1 MAIQYLKK
9 SPKTSSTDD
18 TKTREIVENILK
30 DIEQS
35 KEEGCKE
42 YSKKFDKYEG
52 DVVVSKERIEEIK
65 KDLDQ
70 KTKDDI
76 QFSHERVRKFAEAQ
90 LKNYG
95 QDFEVELS
103 DGLFAGQ
110 KLIPVNTAGCYVPAG
125 RYAHIASAV
134 MSVTTAK
141 VAGVKNIIVASSPK
155 PGVGVHPSIV
165 YTADL
170 CGADSIL
177 NLGGVQGIAAM
188 TNGLFGNAPADIL
201 VGPGNQFVAEAKR
214 MLFGKVGIDLFA
226 GPTEIAVIADDKADE
241 ELVAVDL
248 VGPIVPSSEAGYRYI
263 LTVMD
268 YATRYPEAEVLKKI
282 DAVTVAEALIRI
294 FCRIGF
300 PHEMLTDRGTQFMS
314 DILMEV
320 NRLLSVKHLRTTAWH
335 PMCNGLVE
343 RFNGTLKT
351 ILKRLCAECP
361 KMWDRYLP
369 AVLFAY
375 RSSVQ
380 ESSGFTPFELVFGR
394 KVRGPMD
401 ILRAYWGKE
410 DNDEEVKTVYKYV
423 VDLKRRLQETCNI
436 AQEELLKA
444 QEMTI

>member
-1 MAIQYLKK
+1 MTITYLKK

-30 DIEQS
+30 DIEKT
-35 KEEGCKE
+35 KEEGCKAL
-42 YSKKFDKYEG
+42 SKKFDKYEG
-52 DVVVSKERIEEIK
+52 DVIVSKEKIEEIK
-65 KDLDQ
+65 KNLDQ

-177 NLGGVQGIAAM
+177 NLGGVQAIAAM
-188 TNGLFGNAPADIL
+188 TNGLFGNEPADML

-214 MLFGKVGIDLFA
+214 ILFGKVGIDLFA

-248 VGPIVPSSEAGYRYI
+248 VGQAEHGYNSPAWLYTKSKRIADYVIKRVTELIAELPDLPRENAGAAWRDYGEVI
-263 LTVMD
+263 LCDTD
-268 YATRYPEAEVLKKI
+268 EEIATISDEYAPEHLEVQTQNLDWYHKRLKNYGSLFI
-282 DAVTVAEALIRI
+282 GEETTVAYGDKCSGTNHILPTKGAGKYTGGLFVGKFIKTLSFQRMSKESTKSVGLSLIHI
-294 FCRIGF
+294 
-300 PHEMLTDRGTQFMS
+300 
-314 DILMEV
+314 
-320 NRLLSVKHLRTTAWH
+320 
-335 PMCNGLVE
+335 
-343 RFNGTLKT
+343 
-351 ILKRLCAECP
+351 
-361 KMWDRYLP
+361 
-369 AVLFAY
+369 
-375 RSSVQ
+375 
-380 ESSGFTPFELVFGR
+380 
-394 KVRGPMD
+394 
-401 ILRAYWGKE
+401 
-410 DNDEEVKTVYKYV
+410 
-423 VDLKRRLQETCNI
+423 
-436 AQEELLKA
+436 
-444 QEMTI
+444 